1 MTRIFR
7 SSDIREAF
15 LAKLNRGYY
24 GDLVDR
30 VNPPGALGGAIQDE
44 HGSMVFT
51 GARLDVATLLEEM
64 HLRFDQQS
72 VLCREPFQHQEM
84 RFEAGGR
91 VMWRG
96 QEFSAVIF
104 CEGSGVVANPWFNWI
119 PIAPIKG
126 QILTIRENSSLKRDM
141 RALFGDYKSHSLQK
155 SCWIA
160 SAGDRPD
167 CWKVGATYERKFE
180 GMEPNDLGTKI
191 LLEKLRDLSSDWG
204 EPEVVGHIAGTRPCS
219 EDKKPIIGPHPVIE
233 NLYCFNGFG
242 SKGCLWIPFWAR
254 RLAGILDNS
263 SSEKLDSDVHVRRY
277 FKRYDSTNATS
288 A

>member
-1 MTRIFR
+1 MSPISGLRFSKTFGVDFCFPVAEDFYREFSTVVGKEVFHKQRMTRIFR

-24 GDLVDR
+24 GDFVDR

-96 QEFSAVIF
+96 QEFSAVI
-104 CEGSGVVANPWFNWI
+104 
-119 PIAPIKG
+119 
-126 QILTIRENSSLKRDM
+126 L
-141 RALFGDYKSHSLQK
+141 
-155 SCWIA
+155 
-160 SAGDRPD
+160 
-167 CWKVGATYERKFE
+167 
-180 GMEPNDLGTKI
+180 
-191 LLEKLRDLSSDWG
+191 
-204 EPEVVGHIAGTRPCS
+204 
-219 EDKKPIIGPHPVIE
+219 
-233 NLYCFNGFG
+233 
-242 SKGCLWIPFWAR
+242 R
-254 RLAGILDNS
+254 RLRCRGES
-263 SSEKLDSDVHVRRY
+263 MV
-277 FKRYDSTNATS
+277 
-288 A
+288 